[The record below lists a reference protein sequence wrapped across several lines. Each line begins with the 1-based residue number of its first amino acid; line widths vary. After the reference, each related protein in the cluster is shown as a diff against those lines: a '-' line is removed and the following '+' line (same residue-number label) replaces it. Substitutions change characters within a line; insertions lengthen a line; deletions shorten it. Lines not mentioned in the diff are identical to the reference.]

1 MDFWDFIGFFFWGYI
16 FISFIGILI
25 GLIFDV
31 FRDSS
36 LNGWAKAAWVVFL
49 VVLPILASVVYLIA
63 RGGTMSARQLE
74 YARGA
79 RAQTDEY
86 VGSVASTSPVA
97 PASPV
102 DEIAKAKALLDSGSI
117 SVAEYDT
124 LKSRLLAGS
133 SA

>member
-31 FRDSS
+31 FRDPS
-36 LNGWAKAAWVVFL
+36 LNGWAKAAWLVFL

-63 RGGTMSARQLE
+63 RGGKMSQRQLE

-79 RAQTDEY
+79 RAQTDDY
-86 VGSVASTSPVA
+86 IRSVADT
-97 PASPV
+97 SPV

-117 SVAEYDT
+117 SAAEYET
-124 LKSRLLAGS
+124 LKSRLLVGS
-133 SA
+133 SR

>member
-31 FRDSS
+31 FRDPS

-63 RGGTMSARQLE
+63 RGGKMSQRQLE

-79 RAQTDEY
+79 RAQTDDY
-86 VGSVASTSPVA
+86 IRSVAAT
-97 PASPV
+97 SPV

-117 SVAEYDT
+117 SATEYET
-124 LKSRLLAGS
+124 LKSRLLVGS
-133 SA
+133 SR